1 MEVSDDTRVTVPLRN
16 LVALGAALVIATA
29 AYVELNSRI
38 TSLEHGQN
46 IQDMTIA
53 DNADFVR
60 EWPLGLR
67 GSLPADLQQDSQIV
81 YIKEKQAELDQMK
94 DRLNGLQI
102 EINNVAGVNETQN
115 QKIET
120 LFDIWNQQV
129 SD

>member
-1 MEVSDDTRVTVPLRN
+1 M
-16 LVALGAALVIATA
+16 
-29 AYVELNSRI
+29 
-38 TSLEHGQN
+38 
-46 IQDMTIA
+46 
-53 DNADFVR
+53 
-60 EWPLGLR
+60 
-67 GSLPADLQQDSQIV
+67 PADLQQDSQIV